1 VVDLDQVVGKEDDKD
16 CCEVTIIND
25 EIVTEASKVQLTE
38 DMVVKMANFYQA
50 LSDPTRLRIVH
61 TLIHAEMCVCDLAA
75 VLEMTQSSISHQLR
89 YLKNLALIKRRKV
102 GRMVYYSIDDEHV
115 LTLFETGLAHISH
128 K

>member
-1 VVDLDQVVGKEDDKD
+1 MIVLNQIIERDEDKD
-16 CCEVTIIND
+16 CCEVIIIHD
-25 EIVTEASKVQLTE
+25 DVVSEASKVQLTD
-38 DMVVKMANFYQA
+38 DMVLKMANFYQA

-61 TLIHAEMCVCDLAA
+61 TLIHSEMCVCDLAA

-89 YLKNLALIKRRKV
+89 YLKNLGLIKRRKV

-115 LTLFETGLAHISH
+115 LTLFETGLAHVSH

>member
-1 VVDLDQVVGKEDDKD
+1 MTHIHTKDEDKD
-16 CCEVTIIND
+16 CCDVTIIHD
-25 EIVTEASKVQLTE
+25 DIVTEACKVQLAGET
-38 DMVVKMANFYQA
+38 VLKMANFYQA

-89 YLKNLALIKRRKV
+89 YLKNLGLIKRRKV

-115 LTLFETGLAHISH
+115 LTLFETGLAHVSH